1 VKTSNEIDLYIETF
15 PENVQVLLQELRAI
29 IKKTAPNAEEI
40 MSYKMP
46 AYKQH
51 GRLVYFAAFK
61 NHIGFYPHTY
71 PIIHFKEDLKEYK
84 TSKGAIQFALDK
96 PLPKELITRIVEY
109 RVKEDLENI

>member
-1 VKTSNEIDLYIETF
+1 MKTSNEIDLYIETF

-51 GRLVYFAAFK
+51 GRLVYFAAYK
-61 NHIGFYPHTY
+61 NHIGFYPHTSPFY
-71 PIIHFKEDLKEYK
+71 SF
-84 TSKGAIQFALDK
+84 
-96 PLPKELITRIVEY
+96 
-109 RVKEDLENI
+109 